1 MRLLQETFESNF
13 DKSGLQTFEQVQR
26 RVGSDGKEYAMYKR
40 TRQNGTVHGYEIFQ
54 VKTRLKGQ
62 PLPGGMFEAEDRE
75 CYPGAGSFGKTA
87 WDFSRIETASVAFE
101 NVIETGKPF
110 KIAEPTAS
118 DVHTPTKN
126 VRIDLTNV
134 NTQFTIDELVEE
146 TGMARHNVYQQLQS
160 LISEHTVQ
168 VVGEHKVD
176 GQRGRAKKI
185 YAKVGV

>member
-1 MRLLQETFESNF
+1 MICE
-13 DKSGLQTFEQVQR
+13 
-26 RVGSDGKEYAMYKR
+26 
-40 TRQNGTVHGYEIFQ
+40 
-54 VKTRLKGQ
+54 
-62 PLPGGMFEAEDRE
+62 LPTHILMGGF
-75 CYPGAGSFGKTA
+75 Y
-87 WDFSRIETASVAFE
+87 V
-101 NVIETGKPF
+101 PF
-110 KIAEPTAS
+110 N
-118 DVHTPTKN
+118 KN